1 MVMMTRHTQSTENRD
16 NNEDSGMGMGMGMDI
31 DSTATG
37 ELDRRFAAQRQAY
50 RDDPYPSLASR
61 LERLAR
67 LERMTLHHADDIE
80 RAIDQ
85 DFGHRSKVETRMAEI
100 TTLKQAVRHTRR
112 HLKRWMRAKRAAIN
126 WRFSPASG
134 QVHRQPLGVVGIISP
149 WNYPWNLAMLPALD
163 ALAAG
168 NRVMIKPSELTP
180 ATSRLMAELAARYFT
195 PEELCVIT
203 GDAEIGRAFA
213 SLPFDHLL
221 FTGSTEVGRQV
232 AQAAAANLTP
242 VTLELGGKSPV
253 IIDTG
258 VDLADAARRIA
269 FGKWLNAGQTCIAP
283 DYVLLP
289 ERDMKAFVEAL
300 EITAAQFYPNPAANN
315 DVSAIISR
323 RHRQRLIEIRDE
335 AENHGCR
342 VLELGA
348 DAEQLEAS
356 GKLPPTLVLNPH
368 RELRVMREEVFGPLL
383 PVIGVKDL
391 DAAIAFVNARPHPL
405 ALYAFSDDPASR
417 ERLLTQTTS
426 GGMVINDT
434 LWHVAQE
441 AMPFGGVGASGSGA
455 YHGEQGFLTFSHQR
469 SVFHQSRRNGT
480 TLAYPPYRRW
490 LLKLLRVI

>member
-1 MVMMTRHTQSTENRD
+1 MATIARYTQRTENSES
-16 NNEDSGMGMGMGMDI
+16 NEDSGMSVAT
-31 DSTATG
+31 DSTANDNLERCFKT
-37 ELDRRFAAQRQAY
+37 QREAY
-50 RDDPYPSLASR
+50 RDAPYPTLASR

-67 LERMTLHHADDIE
+67 LERMTLQHADDIE

-85 DFGHRSKVETRMAEI
+85 DFGHRSKIETRMAEI
-100 TTLKQAVRHTRR
+100 TTLKQAIRHTRR
-112 HLKRWMRAKRAAIN
+112 HLKRWMRAKRASVN
-126 WRFSPASG
+126 WRFLPATG
-134 QVHRQPLGVVGIISP
+134 TIHRQPLGVVGIISP
-149 WNYPWNLAMLPALD
+149 WNYPWNLAMLPTLD

-180 ATSRLMAELAARYFT
+180 ATSRLMAELATRYFA
-195 PEELCVIT
+195 PQELCVIT
-203 GDAEIGRAFA
+203 GDAEIGRTFA

-221 FTGSTEVGRQV
+221 FTGSTEVGSRV

-253 IIDTG
+253 IIDAG
-258 VDLADAARRIA
+258 VDLLDAARRIA

-289 ERDMKAFVEAL
+289 ERDMKAFVDAL
-300 EITAAQFYPNPAANN
+300 ETAVATFYPSLAANN

-323 RHRQRLIEIRDE
+323 HHRQRLIELRDE

-348 DAEQLEAS
+348 NAEQLEAS

-368 RELRVMREEVFGPLL
+368 RELRVMREEIFGPLL
-383 PVIGVKDL
+383 PVIGVRDL

-405 ALYAFSDDPASR
+405 ALYAFTNDPLSR
-417 ERLLTQTTS
+417 ERLLTHTTS

-455 YHGEQGFLTFSHQR
+455 YHGERGFLTFSHER
-469 SVFHQSRRNGT
+469 SVFRQSRRSGAA
-480 TLAYPPYRRW
+480 LVYPPYRRW
-490 LLKLLRVI
+490 LLKLLRII

>member
-1 MVMMTRHTQSTENRD
+1 MSVAP
-16 NNEDSGMGMGMGMDI
+16 DSAVND
-31 DSTATG
+31 D
-37 ELDRRFAAQRQAY
+37 LYRRFEAQRIAY
-50 RDDPYPSLASR
+50 RDDRYPALASR

-67 LERMTLHHADDIE
+67 LERMTLQHADAIE

-85 DFGHRSKVETRMAEI
+85 DFGHRSKIETRMAEI
-100 TTLKQAVRHTRR
+100 ITLKQAIRHTRR
-112 HLKRWMRAKRAAIN
+112 HLKRWMRPRRASVN
-126 WRFSPASG
+126 WRFLPATG
-134 QVHRQPLGVVGIISP
+134 HVHRQPLGVVGIISP

-195 PEELCVIT
+195 SEELCVIT
-203 GDAEIGRAFA
+203 GDADIGRGFA

-221 FTGSTEVGRQV
+221 FTGSTEVGRRV

-242 VTLELGGKSPV
+242 VTLELGGKSPA
-253 IIDTG
+253 IIDAG
-258 VDLADAARRIA
+258 VDLTDAARRIA

-300 EITAAQFYPNPAANN
+300 ETTVAQFYPNLAAND

-323 RHRQRLIEIRDE
+323 RHRQRLIELRDE

-348 DAEQLEAS
+348 SAEQLEAS

-368 RELRVMREEVFGPLL
+368 QELRVMREEVFGPLL

-391 DAAIAFVNARPHPL
+391 DAAIAFVNARPQPL
-405 ALYAFSDDPASR
+405 ALYAFTNDPHSR
-417 ERLLTQTTS
+417 ERLLTHTAS

-441 AMPFGGVGASGSGA
+441 AMPFGGVGASGQGA
-455 YHGEQGFLTFSHQR
+455 YHGERGFLTFSHER
-469 SVFHQSRRNGT
+469 SVFRQSRRGGA
-480 TLAYPPYRRW
+480 TLVHPPYRRW

>member
-1 MVMMTRHTQSTENRD
+1 MSVAT
-16 NNEDSGMGMGMGMDI
+16 
-31 DSTATG
+31 DSTADG
-37 ELDRRFAAQRQAY
+37 DLDRRFAAQREAH
-50 RDDPYPSLASR
+50 RNDPYPSLASR

-67 LERMTLHHADDIE
+67 LARMTRDHAAQIE
-80 RAIDQ
+80 SAIDR
-85 DFGHRSKVETRMAEI
+85 DFGHRSRVETRMTEI
-100 TTLKQAVRHTRR
+100 ATLMQAIRHTRR
-112 HLKRWMRAKRAAIN
+112 HLKRWMRTRRASVN
-126 WRFSPASG
+126 WRFLPAKG
-134 QVHRQPLGVVGIISP
+134 YIQRQPLGVVGIISP

-180 ATSRLMAELAARYFT
+180 ATSKLMAELAARHFA

-203 GDAEIGRAFA
+203 GDTDVGRAFA

-242 VTLELGGKSPV
+242 VTLELGGKSPA
-253 IIDTG
+253 I
-258 VDLADAARRIA
+258 VDAGADLIDAARRIA

-289 ERDMKAFVEAL
+289 ERHMKAFVEAL
-300 EITAAQFYPNPAANN
+300 KTTVATFYPNLAAND

-323 RHRQRLIEIRDE
+323 RHRQRLIELRDE

-348 DAEQLEAS
+348 SAEQLEAS
-356 GKLPPTLVLNPH
+356 GKLPPTLILNPH
-368 RELRVMREEVFGPLL
+368 RDLRVMREEVFGPLL

-405 ALYAFSDDPASR
+405 ALYAFSDDPASH
-417 ERLLTQTTS
+417 ERLLTRTAS

-455 YHGEQGFLTFSHQR
+455 YHGERGFLTFSHER
-469 SVFHQSRRNGT
+469 SVFHQSRRSGA
-480 TLAYPPYRRW
+480 TLIHPPYRRW